1 MKKII
6 ATIVC
11 TMCTAVIC
19 AQLVWLS
26 VDKQPFAGTY
36 SRNFHQL
43 LTALQNQA
51 ALAYIPVVTA
61 GVSTEQRFLLKAIS
75 THAAALAVPV
85 RHGGFGL
92 HLQQSGYTDY
102 RRQAIGLSY
111 GRTVGDRFSIGMQAD
126 YLSEVIPQYSTAAT
140 VVFELGCLMHLT
152 PQLHMG
158 LHVFNPTA
166 GSSQSLG
173 KNKVPAIYSAGLGYE
188 VTPAFL
194 LSIAVTQETGAAT
207 LAKVMCEY
215 RIVKQLSLQLGMSTD
230 PQLNSIAIGISL
242 RRLYIQLSASHH
254 PQLGLTPATAI
265 VWQLKQQQ

>member
-19 AQLVWLS
+19 APLVWLS

-36 SRNFHQL
+36 SRNFQQL

-61 GVSTEQRFLLKAIS
+61 GVSTERRFLLKAIS

-85 RHGGFGL
+85 RQGAFGL

-102 RRQAIGLSY
+102 RRQAIGFSY
-111 GRTVGDRFSIGMQAD
+111 GRTLGDRFSIGMQAD
-126 YLSEVIPQYSTAAT
+126 YLSEIIPQYATTTT

-166 GSSQSLG
+166 GSAQSLG
-173 KNKVPAIYSAGLGYE
+173 KNKVPAIYSVGLGYE
-188 VTPAFL
+188 VSANFL
-194 LSIAVTQETGAAT
+194 LSTAVTQETDAAA

-215 RIVKQLSLQLGMSTD
+215 RIIKQLSLQLGMSTD
-230 PQLNSIAIGISL
+230 PQLNSMAIGISL
-242 RRLYIQLSASHH
+242 RLLYIQLSVSHH

-265 VWQLKQQQ
+265 VWQLKQRQ